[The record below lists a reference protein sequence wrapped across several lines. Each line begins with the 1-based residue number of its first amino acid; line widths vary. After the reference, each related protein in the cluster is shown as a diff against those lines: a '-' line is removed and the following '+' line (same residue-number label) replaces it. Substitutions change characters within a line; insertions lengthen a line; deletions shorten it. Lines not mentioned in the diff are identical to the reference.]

1 MDAKK
6 KEQRAIAFDYLF
18 DSVVITDLQGIIT
31 DWNNGSEDLYGYS
44 QAEAIGQPVC
54 MLHVPQDSAHIT
66 AEVIAAVEEFGK
78 WTGEVK
84 MLRKDGSIGWIES
97 MCVPLLDDDDQII
110 GALGINRDISER
122 VRKSEQLIQ
131 MAHYDQLTQI
141 PNRYL
146 LLERISHLIKQ
157 CERNQSEINQCD
169 QNKSTFTLLYI
180 DLDKFKSINDAKG
193 HAFGDKILQEA
204 ARRMSQSIRESDTL
218 ARYGGDEFVLLLEN
232 HLTRPEVT
240 SLSKLLINTLSRTFE
255 VDNTPVKISCCIGIA
270 TYPDNGTTSE
280 TLLSFADDALY
291 KAKSKGSG
299 TYQ

>member
-1 MDAKK
+1 MDEKK

-97 MCVPLLDDDDQII
+97 MCVPLLDDNDQII
-110 GALGINRDISER
+110 GALGINRDITER
-122 VRKSEQLIQ
+122 IRKSEQLLQ
-131 MAHYDQLTQI
+131 LAHYDQLTQI

-146 LLERISHLIKQ
+146 LLERISHLINQ
-157 CERNQSEINQCD
+157 CERNQG
-169 QNKSTFTLLYI
+169 TFTLLYI
-180 DLDKFKSINDAKG
+180 DLDKFKTINDAKG
-193 HAFGDKILQEA
+193 HAFGDKVLQEA
-204 ARRMSQSIRESDTL
+204 ARRMTQSIRKSDTL

-232 HLTRPEVT
+232 HLTREEVT
-240 SLSKLLINTLSRTFE
+240 TLSKILINTLSRTFK
-255 VDNTPVKISCCIGIA
+255 VDNNPVDISCCIGIA
-270 TYPDNGTTSE
+270 TYPDNGTTTE
-280 TLLSFADDALY
+280 TLLSFADNALY
-291 KAKSKGSG
+291 KAKSKGNG